1 MSWAIGNIKQS
12 GNHLLSG
19 KKQAE
24 QHPGGKK
31 SFYLNILNKVSVHR
45 GKQTETN
52 CEGVESISALSP

>member
-24 QHPGGKK
+24 QHPGEKK
-31 SFYLNILNKVSVHR
+31 KF
-45 GKQTETN
+45 
-52 CEGVESISALSP
+52 LSEHSQQSQCS